1 MPTKY
6 RFQEESAM
14 DLRSLRF
21 LVLWPH
27 KISLEECVLERDF
40 EEGTRHFSAR
50 DENGELV
57 SCCTVMQEVRCID
70 GQNFPLR
77 LRAMAAHPSIRR
89 KGVSKMLLAYV
100 EQSFPEMTF
109 WCDAREVAVPFYL
122 RCGWEVKSDVYEI
135 PIIGAHYLMVRK

>member
-1 MPTKY
+1 MNY
-6 RFQEESAM
+6 SFQKESAM

-27 KISLEECVLERDF
+27 KQSMEECLLEQDF
-40 EEGTRHFSAR
+40 EAHTSHFSAR
-50 DENGELV
+50 DEKGELV
-57 SCCTVMQEVRCID
+57 SCCTVMREGRTID

-89 KGVSKMLLAYV
+89 KGVSKLLLQYV
-100 EQSFPEMTF
+100 ENEYPDMAF

-122 RCGWEVKSDVYEI
+122 NSGWQIMSDVYNI
-135 PIIGAHYLMVRK
+135 PLIGPHFLMVKK